1 MEDETLL
8 RCASGGAVRRIL
20 LALTLLA
27 TSAGARTFE
36 VTAYGAKGDG
46 RADDSAAI
54 EKTIAA
60 AAEAG
65 GGVVLF
71 PTGRY
76 KARVVARTGVTL
88 AGEGAYASFIE
99 ALPSDGKTASYAIF
113 GKEVSGVTVRDLTVI
128 ADGAQVFWPA
138 GIRFAASSGV
148 RVTGVTVRDSTNGQ
162 GIVFDEAPG
171 FGSDNSVTDSTV
183 RDSEQGIVIDNENVR
198 VSGNFVENCKY
209 GISLEYATP
218 HAAVVTG
225 NIVDA
230 KGREGSFGIVG
241 SAADHAVISAN
252 NIRGAWI
259 GIYLK
264 EKSNRVS
271 VTGNLVS
278 GSFGHGIKLED
289 ASSISV
295 KDNLI
300 EAAKGVGIGVER
312 SPGSHVAGNR
322 VTGAGR
328 CGIRASAD
336 DAVVA
341 GNSVSG
347 YAKETCE

>member
-1 MEDETLL
+1 M
-8 RCASGGAVRRIL
+8 RGAALALSL
-20 LALTLLA
+20 LA
-27 TSAGARTFE
+27 SAASARTFE

-54 EKTIAA
+54 EKAIDAA
-60 AAEAG
+60 AAAG

-71 PTGRY
+71 PAGRY
-76 KARVVARTGVTL
+76 KARVVARTGVAL
-88 AGEGAYASFIE
+88 AGEGTE
-99 ALPSDGKTASYAIF
+99 ATFVVAPPSDGKTASYAIF

-128 ADGAQVFWPA
+128 ADDAKVFWPA

-148 RVTGVTVRDSTNGQ
+148 RVTRVTVVRSTNGQ

-198 VSGNFVENCKY
+198 VSGNYVENCKY

-230 KGREGSFGIVG
+230 KGRKGSFGIVG

-252 NIRGAWI
+252 NVRGAWI

-278 GSFGHGIKLED
+278 GTSGDGIKLED
-289 ASSISV
+289 GTGFSI

-300 EAAKGVGIGVER
+300 VGTKGAGIHAE
-312 SPGSHVAGNR
+312 R
-322 VTGAGR
+322 VTGSHISGNHATGTGR
-328 CGIRASAD
+328 CGIQVSGTG
-336 DAVVA
+336 VVVE
-341 GNSVSG
+341 GNVVSG
-347 YAKETCE
+347 YAKDSCQ

>member
-1 MEDETLL
+1 M
-8 RCASGGAVRRIL
+8 RRTL

-46 RADDSAAI
+46 RADDSSAI
-54 EKTIAA
+54 EKAIAA
-60 AAEAG
+60 ASEAG

-71 PTGRY
+71 PAGRY

-88 AGEGAYASFIE
+88 AGEGGASVIE
-99 ALPSDGKTASYAIF
+99 ALASDGKVASYAIF
-113 GKEVSGVTVRDLTVI
+113 GKEVTGVTVRDLTVI
-128 ADGAQVFWPA
+128 ADDAKVFWPA

-148 RVTGVTVRDSTNGQ
+148 RLTRVTVLRSTNGQ

-198 VSGNFVENCKY
+198 VIGNYVENCKY

-252 NIRGAWI
+252 NVRGAWI

-264 EKSNRVS
+264 EKSSHIS
-271 VTGNLVS
+271 VTGNLIS
-278 GSFGHGIKLED
+278 GSFGHGIKLEG
-289 ASSISV
+289 ASAVSV
-295 KDNLI
+295 KDNFV
-300 EAAKGVGIGVER
+300 ESSKGVGIGVER
-312 SPGSHVAGNR
+312 SPGSHVADNL

-328 CGIRASAD
+328 CGIRASVK

-341 GNSVSG
+341 GNAVSG
-347 YAKETCE
+347 HTKETCE